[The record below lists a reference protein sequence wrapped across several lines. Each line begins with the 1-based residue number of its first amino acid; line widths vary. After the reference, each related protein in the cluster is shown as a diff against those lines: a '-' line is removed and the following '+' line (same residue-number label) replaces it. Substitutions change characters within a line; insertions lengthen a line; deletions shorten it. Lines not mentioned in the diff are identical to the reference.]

1 MLSRSDLE
9 ELRSLEEEMWRSETR
24 GDRGWM
30 DAHLASD
37 FFEFGLSGR
46 RYDRSGVLDAE
57 VGEIDAVLPLH
68 DFRCTSLGDSHV
80 LATYQIECYGSRA
93 NRSSI
98 WHRTDTSWVMDF
110 HQGTPTEDG

>member
-1 MLSRSDLE
+1 
-9 ELRSLEEEMWRSETR
+9 
-24 GDRGWM
+24 M

-37 FFEFGLSGR
+37 FFEFGMSGR
-46 RYDRSGVLDAE
+46 RYERGEVLDAD
-57 VGEIDAVLPLH
+57 VGKIDAVLPLH

-80 LATYQIECYGSRA
+80 LVTYQIECCGVQA

-110 HQGTPTEDG
+110 HQGTPTGVG

>member
-24 GDRGWM
+24 GDRGWT
-30 DAHLASD
+30 DAHLAPG

-46 RYDRSGVLDAE
+46 RYDRGEVLDTE
-57 VGEIDAVLPLH
+57 VGEIDAVLPLN
-68 DFRCTSLGDSHV
+68 DFRCTNLADSHV
-80 LATYQIECYGSRA
+80 LVTYQIECYGGRT

-98 WHRTDTSWVMDF
+98 WHRTGTGWAMDF
-110 HQGTPTEDG
+110 HQGTPTGDC